1 MKLLNETINAI
12 GTLDQEAMDQAQTRL
27 DQLTKPPG
35 SLGKLE
41 AIAIKLAGI
50 TGELYPDIS
59 HRQLVLFAG
68 DHGVVAEGVSA
79 FPQEVT
85 ESMVLNFLNGGA
97 AVNVFARQGDVQIK
111 LVDVGMIADLTHPE
125 LQKCKVKAGTN
136 NFCAGPAMT
145 KEEAIEAIEVGISVA
160 KEAKAQGVQVLAT
173 GEMGIGNTTPSSALA
188 SVLAQIPVEQVVGR
202 GTGVDEAGLKR
213 KISAI
218 SRGIELN
225 RPDPMDPLDALAKV
239 GGLEIAGLAGLILG
253 AASLRIPIIIDG
265 FISSAA
271 ALVAAKIAP
280 ASKDFML
287 ASHASVEPGHNQVLG
302 EIGLEPIIYL
312 DMRLGEGTG
321 AVLAMHLVDAAVL
334 MIKEMATFA
343 EAGITS

>member
-12 GTLDQEAMDQAQTRL
+12 GTLNQEAMEQAQTRL

-41 AIAIKLAGI
+41 AIAIRLAGI
-50 TGELYPDIS
+50 TGELYPDIG
-59 HRQLVLFAG
+59 HRQLVLFSG

-79 FPQEVT
+79 FSQEVT
-85 ESMVLNFLNGGA
+85 EAMVLNFLNGGA
-97 AVNVFARQGDVQIK
+97 AVNVFARQADVEIK

-125 LQKCKVKAGTN
+125 LQKYKVKAGTN

-145 KEEAIEAIEVGISVA
+145 KEEAIEALEVGISVA
-160 KEAKAQGVQVLAT
+160 KEAKDQGVKVLAT

-188 SVLAQIPVEQVVGR
+188 SVLARIPVEQVVGR
-202 GTGVDEAGLKR
+202 GTGVDDLGLQR
-213 KISAI
+213 KIDAI
-218 SRGIELN
+218 ERGIALN
-225 RPDPMDPLDALAKV
+225 QPEPADPLDTLAKI

-253 AASLRIPIIIDG
+253 AASLRIPVIIDG

-271 ALVAAKIAP
+271 ALVAAEIAP

-287 ASHASVEPGHNQVLG
+287 ASHASVEPGHRQVLG